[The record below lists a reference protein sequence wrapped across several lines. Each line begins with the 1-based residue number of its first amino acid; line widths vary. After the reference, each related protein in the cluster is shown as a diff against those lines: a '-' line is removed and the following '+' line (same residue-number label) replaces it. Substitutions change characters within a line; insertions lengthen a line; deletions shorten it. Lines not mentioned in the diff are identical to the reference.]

1 MRPNAS
7 SVSVRRCVVVQT
19 TSSLVQATNRGPVPP
34 QDLVLG
40 IDFGGTKVALCVD
53 DAGRVIASDRIP
65 IRLGDSARTVV
76 DRTITAVK
84 RMLDA
89 CLAPVIAV
97 GIVTPGIVHDHR
109 IELAPNVDG
118 WSELSL
124 RDRFVD
130 GLGISLVVVGND
142 VKAAALA
149 EATTGALAGVDPG
162 LYLNLGTGIAAAIVV
177 NGTVV
182 QGAHGASGE
191 IGYGT
196 VGASGELDW
205 SGRGAPLEQH
215 VGGRGLG
222 ERGSQRFGTDGSA
235 RSILDLART
244 EAAASMFL
252 RERVDEL
259 ARHVLTCALL
269 LDPQRVVVGG
279 GMSRATKVILNPLRA
294 RLESAMVFPPEV
306 VESSFG
312 ADASLRGAV
321 ELARRAVAT
330 DHAALHVGEEA

>member
-1 MRPNAS
+1 M
-7 SVSVRRCVVVQT
+7 VLT
-19 TSSLVQATNRGPVPP
+19 TSSLRQAMNTGPSPLP
-34 QDLVLG
+34 GLVLG
-40 IDFGGTKVALCVD
+40 IDFGGTKVALVTD
-53 DAGRVIASDRIP
+53 EAGLVLASDRIP
-65 IRLGDSARTVV
+65 IRSGERALDVV
-76 DRTITAVK
+76 GRTITAAK
-84 RMLDA
+84 RMLEE
-89 CLAPVIAV
+89 CVAPVLAV

-109 IELAPNVDG
+109 IDLAPNVNG

-130 GLGISLVVVGND
+130 GLDIPVVVLGND

-149 EATTGALAGVDPG
+149 EATTGALVGVDPG
-162 LYLNLGTGIAAAIVV
+162 LYLNLGTGIAAAMVV
-177 NGTVV
+177 NGEVV

-205 SGRGAPLEQH
+205 SGHGAPLEQL

-222 ERGSQRFGTDGSA
+222 ERGSRRFGTDGSA
-235 RSILDLART
+235 RSLLDLALT
-244 EAAASMFL
+244 DAEAIAFL
-252 RERVDEL
+252 RASVDEL
-259 ARHVLTCALL
+259 ARHILTCVLL

-279 GMSRATKVILNPLRA
+279 GMSRATKLILDPLRA
-294 RLESAMVFPPEV
+294 RLESAMAFPPEI
-306 VESSFG
+306 VESCFG

-330 DHAALHVGEEA
+330 DHALFVVEEEA

>member
-1 MRPNAS
+1 M
-7 SVSVRRCVVVQT
+7 VLT
-19 TSSLVQATNRGPVPP
+19 TSSLIWTKSSDALSVRGP
-34 QDLVLG
+34 VLG
-40 IDFGGTKVALCVD
+40 IDFGGTKVALGVD
-53 DAGRVIASDRIP
+53 DAGLVLASDRIP
-65 IRLGDSARTVV
+65 IRSGDTAREVV
-76 DRTITAVK
+76 DRTIAAAR

-89 CLAPVIAV
+89 CVAPVTAV

-124 RDRFVD
+124 QDRFVD
-130 GLGISLVVVGND
+130 GLDIPLVVVGND

-162 LYLNLGTGIAAAIVV
+162 LYLNLGTGIAAAMIV

-191 IGYGT
+191 IGYGV
-196 VGASGELDW
+196 VGAGSELDW
-205 SGRGAPLEQH
+205 SGQGAPLEQH
-215 VGGRGLG
+215 AGGRGLG
-222 ERGSQRFGTDGSA
+222 EWGSQRFGTDGTA

-244 EAAASMFL
+244 DAEATAFL

-259 ARHVLTCALL
+259 ARHILTCALL
-269 LDPQRVVVGG
+269 LDPQRIVVGG
-279 GMSRATKVILNPLRA
+279 GMSRATTLMLDPLRA
-294 RLESAMVFPPEV
+294 RLESAMAFPPEV
-306 VESSFG
+306 VESCFG

-321 ELARRAVAT
+321 ELARRSVAT
-330 DHAALHVGEEA
+330 DHTLQVVEQV

>member
-1 MRPNAS
+1 MSGGP
-7 SVSVRRCVVVQT
+7 VSP
-19 TSSLVQATNRGPVPP
+19 RGP
-34 QDLVLG
+34 VLG
-40 IDFGGTKVALCVD
+40 IDFGGTKVALCLD
-53 DAGRVIASDRIP
+53 DAGSVMVSDRIP
-65 IRLGDSARTVV
+65 IWSGDTAREVV
-76 DRTITAVK
+76 DRTIAAAR

-89 CLAPVIAV
+89 CVAPVTAV

-118 WSELSL
+118 WSQLSL
-124 RDRFVD
+124 RDHFVD
-130 GLGISLVVVGND
+130 GLDIPLVVVGND

-149 EATTGALAGVDPG
+149 EATTGALVGVDPG
-162 LYLNLGTGIAAAIVV
+162 LYLNLGTGIAAAMFV

-196 VGASGELDW
+196 VGAGGELDW
-205 SGRGAPLEQH
+205 SGQGAPLEEH

-222 ERGSQRFGTDGSA
+222 ECGSQLFGTDGSA
-235 RSILDLART
+235 RSILELART
-244 EAAASMFL
+244 DAEASAFL

-259 ARHVLTCALL
+259 ARHILTCALL
-269 LDPQRVVVGG
+269 LDPHRVVVGG
-279 GMSRATKVILNPLRA
+279 GMSRATKLILHPLRA
-294 RLESAMVFPPEV
+294 RLESAMAFPPEI

-321 ELARRAVAT
+321 ELARSAVAT
-330 DHAALHVGEEA
+330 DQALHVVEEA